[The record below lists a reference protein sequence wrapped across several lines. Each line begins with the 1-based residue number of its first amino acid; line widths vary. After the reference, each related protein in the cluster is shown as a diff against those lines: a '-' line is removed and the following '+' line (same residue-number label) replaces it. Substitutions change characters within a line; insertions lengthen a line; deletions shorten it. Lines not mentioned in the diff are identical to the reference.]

1 MSKKKAFLLGFCLT
15 LAVLV
20 PVYLAVCAYSLSRTA
35 PVEQK
40 QQGVPVIQP
49 LSTDART
56 LALMTGE
63 DGPQTFVL
71 IRFDAYEGRITTAAL
86 DAQTVVLC
94 GGQGM
99 TLLEIAQ
106 QMGPAGVTAALEET
120 LGAPVDNYIYCTPQR
135 LASLTENFGSA
146 QLKLTNY
153 MTSEALGELQLSV
166 PGVNGLTLSTQVLR
180 ETLAAQALS
189 RDAQTLLRA
198 QGYLAFARAACGR
211 LEQKGTNA
219 LRAAVA
225 KDSTD
230 ITAVQLYDYQ
240 RIFKFLDKIVPEAR
254 ALTFPGRWNGDR
266 YELSSDFFTEAGAFL
281 GAAQEKEENGGAVRQ
296 SKSEEADAVQSE
308 SGPAA

>member
-198 QGYLAFARAACGR
+198 R
-211 LEQKGTNA
+211 GTLP
-219 LRAAVA
+219 LRA
-225 KDSTD
+225 
-230 ITAVQLYDYQ
+230 
-240 RIFKFLDKIVPEAR
+240 R
-254 ALTFPGRWNGDR
+254 
-266 YELSSDFFTEAGAFL
+266 
-281 GAAQEKEENGGAVRQ
+281 
-296 SKSEEADAVQSE
+296 
-308 SGPAA
+308 PAASWSKRAQMPCAPLWRRIPPTLPQCSCTTISAYSNFWIKLCPRRAPSHSPAAGTATGMS

>member
-120 LGAPVDNYIYCTPQR
+120 LDAPVDNYIYCTPHR

-198 QGYLAFARAACGR
+198 QGYLAFARAACGQ

>member
-1 MSKKKAFLLGFCLT
+1 
-15 LAVLV
+15 
-20 PVYLAVCAYSLSRTA
+20 
-35 PVEQK
+35 
-40 QQGVPVIQP
+40 
-49 LSTDART
+49 
-56 LALMTGE
+56 
-63 DGPQTFVL
+63 
-71 IRFDAYEGRITTAAL
+71 
-86 DAQTVVLC
+86 
-94 GGQGM
+94 M

-120 LGAPVDNYIYCTPQR
+120 LDAPVDNYIYCTPQR

-198 QGYLAFARAACGR
+198 QGYLAFARAACGQ